1 MKKRR
6 SATPGEA
13 AAGKCSVMS
22 TEDQM
27 LEELESLSEF
37 RKVNAQFPYNDYVR
51 KWQLVD
57 WVMFGEN
64 NLGRPIPAIF
74 LDLVRQVGAK
84 TNGILIPISEEELNK
99 MDKRERNYDRVNVSN
114 LIEPNMSEHIYTY
127 FGKKEHTSPPK
138 ESCVL
143 IEYEKIIEEGFNFWS
158 KAFKQHYYESTISHQ
173 FPLKKGNTLK
183 NEEFSGQQVSMKI
196 KGKH

>member
-1 MKKRR
+1 
-6 SATPGEA
+6 
-13 AAGKCSVMS
+13 MS
-22 TEDQM
+22 
-27 LEELESLSEF
+27 ELENINSEIMKSPIIYLFGYGSLINPKSIKRTLGREI
-37 RKVNAQFPYNDYVR
+37 KAEDLIEALIHDYVR

-74 LDLVRQVGAK
+74 LDLMRQVGAK

-114 LIEPNMSEHIYTY
+114 LIKPNMSEYIYTY

-143 IEYEKIIEEGFNFWS
+143 IEYEKIIDEGFNFWS
-158 KAFKQHYYESTISHQ
+158 KAFKQHYYESSISHQ
-173 FPLKKGNTLK
+173 FPLKKGKYTEK
-183 NEEFSGQQVSMKI
+183 
-196 KGKH
+196 